1 MASVLPPRKIEDVM
15 EVSPYARDAS
25 PDVSFANGNTGFR
38 FREFFVEG
46 SKLFRR
52 GNELFHGLLRGWSR
66 RRPKISKTTP
76 CKVAGAAGPLTISV
90 TDICWRE

>member
-1 MASVLPPRKIEDVM
+1 M

-46 SKLFRR
+46 SKLFHP
-52 GNELFHGLLRGWSR
+52 GKELF
-66 RRPKISKTTP
+66 RRPGVYQFLTRRLPAKQKASREYREACIRVN
-76 CKVAGAAGPLTISV
+76 VA
-90 TDICWRE
+90 